1 MMLNI
6 FGPSGSGKTTLI
18 RNLLEKRQIK
28 FFFESHTKQRQD
40 INLNS
45 RISLSL
51 IPVPIFRGTIKD
63 FFDIFSINLNL
74 LLSLRN
80 EYKLLSNTIF
90 DEINTQ
96 EELDKI
102 AIRKVESFSAGEIRR
117 LFLLKSLLVESSIMI
132 IDEPFSNSDEKLWET
147 IYNAIKIKSRAIIL
161 SHISLGKL
169 FTLEDENISFH
180 INKIKKELLNL
191 SH

>member
-1 MMLNI
+1 MLNI